1 MADTNPTPIFDAK
14 VAYVYSDMPSY
25 SRAKKTLELFRDLF
39 REVHF
44 IGTRRHVAWDEY
56 EPDGITC
63 HFNPRVL
70 GSGLGTIPDV
80 ARFYGFIRSKLTEIK
95 PDVVVAVN
103 EEYILPFTLGLMKK
117 PPHLVLDLY
126 DSIGMRIAGRG
137 RKLRPLFRAV
147 SMATMLTPDA
157 LVEVTEQR
165 LNWHP
170 YKPNVTSV
178 VFNSPPRYPDI
189 SPLPG
194 LPEKFL
200 YVAGTI
206 EDEIHGIE
214 PLYAALEQVPEMQV
228 LVTGLPKGRFVE
240 STFLKHPRVTY
251 LGRRPYEEVPRIAA
265 ASSGVYMHYN
275 PVRLNYVYGAP
286 NKLYEAMQVGVPVL
300 INREDK
306 ISADVLATGFGYVS
320 PFGDANALAGDLRML
335 LDPSDELRAGCKRA
349 QEIFDH
355 EYEWNVMA
363 RERYTALFRQLGVNE
378 TRA

>member
-1 MADTNPTPIFDAK
+1 MADTHPTPIFDAK
-14 VAYVYSDMPSY
+14 VVYVYSDMPSY

-44 IGTRRHVAWDEY
+44 VGTRRHMAWDEY

-80 ARFYGFIRSKLTEIK
+80 ARFYGFIRSKLNEIK

-126 DSIGMRIAGRG
+126 DSIGMRIAGKG
-137 RKLRPLFRAV
+137 RRLRPLFRAV

-170 YKPNVTSV
+170 YKPDVTSV

-200 YVAGTI
+200 YVAGTL
-206 EDEIHGIE
+206 EDKIHGIE
-214 PLYAALEQVPEMQV
+214 PLYAALEQVQDMQV
-228 LVTGLPKGRFVE
+228 LVTGLPKGKFVE

-320 PFGDANALAGDLRML
+320 PFGDADALAADLRML
-335 LDPSDELRAGCKRA
+335 LSPSDELRAGCKRA
-349 QEIFDH
+349 QEIFEH

-363 RERYTALFRQLGVNE
+363 RERYTALFRQLRVNE
-378 TRA
+378 TRV